1 MHTLESSGIILHPNI
16 VFMYVCITMSVPAVS
31 LSFWFTRPGPYIMHS
46 EPRLPFDTAIRN
58 MKKKGQ
64 KSLLKTTVKYVGVM
78 LQSMKTGI
86 KSNRPRTGQ
95 RRLLGPTNWY
105 FPTIERPTKS
115 PTLNVRKQY
124 TWDSEEKK
132 KSWKVRIKSG
142 RSPNLNKRTKKTWR
156 QILAAGLLP
165 EAITTLNCRTRT
177 LPLRFHTFVQ
187 TRLQRELNK

>member
-1 MHTLESSGIILHPNI
+1 
-16 VFMYVCITMSVPAVS
+16 MSVPAVS

-64 KSLLKTTVKYVGVM
+64 KSLLKTTAKYVGVI

-86 KSNRPRTGQ
+86 KSNRARTGQ
-95 RRLLGPTNWY
+95 ISLSGPTNWY

-124 TWDSEEKK
+124 TWDSEEKEK
-132 KSWKVRIKSG
+132 MSWKES
-142 RSPNLNKRTKKTWR
+142 KKTWC
-156 QILAAGLLP
+156 QILDTESLP
-165 EAITTLNCRTRT
+165 EAITISNCRTRMIPWHLRT
-177 LPLRFHTFVQ
+177 LSQYRLREESKEEK
-187 TRLQRELNK
+187 RWLNQFNSISLAT